1 MQAGTI
7 LSALLGCGYL
17 DSQYTLSLL
26 DTYHY
31 DIHDI
36 LDDVAG
42 YR

>member
-1 MQAGTI
+1 MQACTV

-17 DSQYTLSLL
+17 DSQYALSLL
-26 DTYHY
+26 DTYDY

-36 LDDVAG
+36 LDDVAD